1 MKCQENKTK
10 VYQRQNWRMPTLIP
24 CELDDNRDLVTQHI
38 KAQACDAGAK
48 DSSKLICA
56 DHLES
61 LQLQFAAEIHM
72 VQTTFFFFHQLSHI

>member
-10 VYQRQNWRMPTLIP
+10 VYQRQNWRMPTLTP

-48 DSSKLICA
+48 DSSKLILCRSSRKFTA
-56 DHLES
+56 SVCSRNTYGTNH
-61 LQLQFAAEIHM
+61 
-72 VQTTFFFFHQLSHI
+72 FFFPQLSHI